1 MREDSKNDFFDFDM
15 DTNIMDKLEID
26 KNDISISKPEQKLL
40 NKKRKSNSINLDS
53 TWSYN
58 NILSEEEKMLKIKEN
73 KKIRELGLT
82 KNKTGKDE
90 ENENINNINDN
101 DNDNKNKK
109 NQISLKEEEEE
120 DNEEDE
126 NPYFKDKFEN
136 ALFAKGISFS
146 NFNLSKL
153 IIKALSELEYYTP
166 TKVQEKVIPIAL
178 NGHDIFVNSETGSGK
193 TACFLLPI
201 VQRIIIS
208 RSSKEKKNKKNKND
222 MNDSQTIQNQAL
234 IIVPTRE
241 LALQC
246 NEMLTKFLKYID
258 LNYVFLCGG
267 LSVENQINQ
276 MKNKIPDIIIT
287 TPGRLL
293 DLIYNNKNISLEHV
307 NILVL
312 DEADKLLE
320 LGFKDA
326 IFEILELIKKNRNRQ
341 TLLFSATLNPKLL
354 DLGEHALTN
363 PIKIKIAQSAILT
376 NLSQSIVRLKFTN
389 LEQNNYEKR
398 MAYLI
403 SIIKEK
409 KLNRTIIF
417 FNTKQDV
424 HKCVLYFKKFGLDS
438 CTELHG
444 NKSQTER
451 IKSLDDFQ
459 KGNVKFLLA
468 TDIAGRGI
476 DIEKVKCVINFQM
489 PLIGER
495 YIHRVGRT
503 ARKGYVGEAI
513 TICDDKERLVLKK
526 VFKKEKIEINV
537 KPLKIKNEEIKDLYK
552 KIMNIKDDIEE
563 KLVDEKAEKQFEMA
577 EKDIEKTMNIKLHQ
591 NEINNRPK
599 KIWYETT
606 KEKRKKARKL
616 KKEFDKKKK
625 DLYENLDE

>member
-1 MREDSKNDFFDFDM
+1 MRENANDLFDFDM
-15 DTNIMDKLEID
+15 DTNIYEKLEND
-26 KNDISISKPEQKLL
+26 KISNKETLKKDQKLL
-40 NKKRKSNSINLDS
+40 TKKRKNNINSS
-53 TWSYN
+53 WSYD
-58 NILSEEEKMLKIKEN
+58 NILSEEKKIQKIKET
-73 KKIRELGLT
+73 KKIKELGLSQPNT
-82 KNKTGKDE
+82 EQSKE
-90 ENENINNINDN
+90 ELNSEI
-101 DNDNKNKK
+101 NKNKI
-109 NQISLKEEEEE
+109 NKEIPLIESEDSNENSEE
-120 DNEEDE
+120 E

-136 ALFAKGISFS
+136 ALFAKGISFT

-201 VQRIIIS
+201 VQRIILS
-208 RSSKEKKNKKNKND
+208 RNSKEKNNKNI
-222 MNDSQTIQNQAL
+222 IQNQAL

-246 NEMLTKFLKYID
+246 NLMLTQFLKYID
-258 LNYVFLCGG
+258 INYVFLCGG

-293 DLIYNNKNISLEHV
+293 DLIYNNKNLSLEHV

-326 IFEILELIKKNRNRQ
+326 IFEILELIKKNKNRQ

-354 DLGEHALTN
+354 DLGEHALNN

-376 NLSQSIVRLKFTN
+376 NLSQSIVRIKFAN

-398 MAYLI
+398 MAYLLN
-403 SIIKEK
+403 IIKQK
-409 KLNRTIIF
+409 KLKRTIIF
-417 FNTKQDV
+417 FNTKQDC
-424 HKCVLYFKKFGLDS
+424 HKCILYFNQFNITS
-438 CTELHG
+438 CAELHG

-451 IKSLDDFQ
+451 IKSLEDFQ
-459 KGNVKFLLA
+459 KGNVDFLLS

-489 PLIGER
+489 PLLGER

-503 ARKGYVGEAI
+503 ARKGYLGEAI
-513 TICDDKERLVLKK
+513 TICDDKERLLIKK
-526 VFKKEKIEINV
+526 IFRKEKVDINL
-537 KPLKIKNEEIKDLYK
+537 KPIKINNEDVKDLYK
-552 KIMNIKDDIEE
+552 KIMKIKENIDDELIN
-563 KLVDEKAEKQFEMA
+563 EKAEKQFELA

-591 NEINNRPK
+591 NEIQNRPK
-599 KIWYETT
+599 KIWYEST
-606 KEKRKKARKL
+606 KDKRKKAKKL
-616 KKEFDKKKK
+616 KKEFEKKKK
-625 DLYENLDE
+625 DLYDDLED

>member
-1 MREDSKNDFFDFDM
+1 MGENKNDFFDFDM
-15 DTNIMDKLEID
+15 ETNIMDKLETQND
-26 KNDISISKPEQKLL
+26 KIIINESSNNKNLI
-40 NKKRKSNSINLDS
+40 NKKRKQSNIN
-53 TWSYN
+53 TWSYD
-58 NILSEEEKMLKIKEN
+58 NILSEEKKIQKIKETKKN
-73 KKIRELGLT
+73 KELGLSPSESKINE
-82 KNKTGKDE
+82 KNDKGSNIPLIE
-90 ENENINNINDN
+90 E
-101 DNDNKNKK
+101 
-109 NQISLKEEEEE
+109 KEES
-120 DNEEDE
+120 EDE

-136 ALFAKGISFS
+136 ALFAKGMSFT

-153 IIKALSELEYYTP
+153 IIKALSEMEYYTP

-201 VQRIIIS
+201 VQRIILS
-208 RSSKEKKNKKNKND
+208 RNNKENKKKNNKN
-222 MNDSQTIQNQAL
+222 NDDNIIQNQAL

-258 LNYVFLCGG
+258 LNYIFLCGG
-267 LSVENQINQ
+267 LSVENQLNQ

-293 DLIYNNKNISLEHV
+293 DLIYNNKNLSLEHV

-354 DLGEHALTN
+354 DLGEHALNN

-376 NLSQSIVRLKFTN
+376 NLSQSIIRIKFTN
-389 LEQNNYEKR
+389 LTENIYEKR

-403 SIIKEK
+403 TIINKK

-417 FNTKQDV
+417 FNTKQDC
-424 HKCVLYFKKFGLDS
+424 HKCILYFKKFGINS

-444 NKSQTER
+444 NITQTER
-451 IKSLDDFQ
+451 IKSLEEFQ
-459 KGNVKFLLA
+459 KGNVKFLMA

-513 TICDDKERLVLKK
+513 TICDDKERLLIKK
-526 VFKKEKIEINV
+526 IFKKEKVDISL
-537 KPLKIKNEEIKDLYK
+537 KPIKVNNEEIKDMYK
-552 KIMNIKDDIEE
+552 KIMKIKDEIDENILEE
-563 KLVDEKAEKQFEMA
+563 KTEKQFEMA
-577 EKDIEKTMNIKLHQ
+577 EKDIEKTMNIKIHQ
-591 NEINNRPK
+591 KEIQNRPK
-599 KIWYETT
+599 KIWYEST
-606 KEKRKKARKL
+606 KDKRKKAKML
-616 KKEFDKKKK
+616 KKEFEKKKN
-625 DLYENLDE
+625 DLYENIDE

>member
-1 MREDSKNDFFDFDM
+1 MREDNKNGFFDFDM
-15 DTNIMDKLEID
+15 DTNIIDKLENEKEIFD
-26 KNDISISKPEQKLL
+26 KKSSKGEKKLL
-40 NKKRKSNSINLDS
+40 NKKRKANSIDIDS

-58 NILSEEEKMLKIKEN
+58 KILSEEKKIQKIKEN
-73 KKIRELGLT
+73 KKIKELGLS
-82 KNKTGKDE
+82 KD
-90 ENENINNINDN
+90 NFADKENIDKIKDVLNKDN
-101 DNDNKNKK
+101 
-109 NQISLKEEEEE
+109 QEILLKEEDANEESEEE
-120 DNEEDE
+120 E
-126 NPYFKDKFEN
+126 NQNFKDKFES
-136 ALFAKGISFS
+136 ALFAKGISFT

-201 VQRIIIS
+201 VQRIILS
-208 RSSKEKKNKKNKND
+208 RSAKENSNNKKNKI
-222 MNDSQTIQNQAL
+222 DSSQIIQNQAL

-258 LNYVFLCGG
+258 LNYIFLCGG
-267 LSVENQINQ
+267 LSVENQLNQ
-276 MKNKIPDIIIT
+276 MKNKIPDIIIS

-293 DLIYNNKNISLEHV
+293 DLIYNNKNISLEHI

-326 IFEILELIKKNRNRQ
+326 IFEILELIKKNKNRQ

-354 DLGEHALTN
+354 DLGEHALNN

-376 NLSQSIVRLKFTN
+376 NLSQSIVRIKFSN

-403 SIIKEK
+403 SIIKDK

-417 FNTKQDV
+417 FNTKQDC
-424 HKCVLYFKKFGLDS
+424 HKCVLFFKKFGLES
-438 CTELHG
+438 CAELHG
-444 NKSQTER
+444 NISQTER

-459 KGNVKFLLA
+459 KGDVKFLLA

-503 ARKGYVGEAI
+503 ARKGYIGEAI

-537 KPLKIKNEEIKDLYK
+537 KPIKIKNEEIKDLYK
-552 KIMNIKDDIEE
+552 KIMNFKNEIEE
-563 KLVDEKAEKQFEMA
+563 KLIDEKAEKQFELA
-577 EKDIEKTMNIKLHQ
+577 EKDIEKTMNINLYQK
-591 NEINNRPK
+591 EIKSRPK

-606 KEKRKKARKL
+606 KEKRKKARNL
-616 KKEFDKKKK
+616 KKDFDKKKK

>member
-1 MREDSKNDFFDFDM
+1 MRENKNDFFDFDM
-15 DTNIMDKLEID
+15 DTNIFEKLEKD
-26 KNDISISKPEQKLL
+26 KNSLKEPLNNTNKLL
-40 NKKRKSNSINLDS
+40 TKKRKNINSS
-53 TWSYN
+53 WSYDN
-58 NILSEEEKMLKIKEN
+58 VLTEEKKIQKIKET
-73 KKIRELGLT
+73 KKIKELGLSEKT
-82 KNKTGKDE
+82 PKENLNKENDGNKNTIALIEE
-90 ENENINNINDN
+90 ENLDN
-101 DNDNKNKK
+101 
-109 NQISLKEEEEE
+109 
-120 DNEEDE
+120 E

-136 ALFAKGISFS
+136 ALFAKGMSFS

-201 VQRIIIS
+201 VQRIILS
-208 RSSKEKKNKKNKND
+208 RKSNENKKNKIN
-222 MNDSQTIQNQAL
+222 NKNNLIQNQAL

-258 LNYVFLCGG
+258 LNFVFLCGG
-267 LSVENQINQ
+267 LSVENQIKQ

-293 DLIYNNKNISLEHV
+293 DLIYNNKNLSLEHV

-326 IFEILELIKKNRNRQ
+326 IFEILELIKKNKNRQ

-354 DLGEHALTN
+354 DLGEHALNN
-363 PIKIKIAQSAILT
+363 PIKVKIAQSAILT
-376 NLSQSIVRLKFTN
+376 NLSQSIVRIKFEN

-403 SIIKEK
+403 NILKQK

-417 FNTKQDV
+417 FNTKQDC
-424 HKCVLYFKKFGLDS
+424 HKCVLYFNQFNINS
-438 CTELHG
+438 CVELHG
-444 NKSQTER
+444 DKSQTER

-459 KGNVKFLLA
+459 KGNVDFLLA

-513 TICDDKERLVLKK
+513 TICDDKERLLIKK
-526 VFKKEKIEINV
+526 IFKKEKVDIKL
-537 KPLKIKNEEIKDLYK
+537 KPIKISNEDIKVLYK
-552 KIMNIKDDIEE
+552 KIIRIKNDIENKLIEE
-563 KLVDEKAEKQFEMA
+563 KTEKQFDLA
-577 EKDIEKTMNIKLHQ
+577 EKDIEKTMNIKIHQ
-591 NEINNRPK
+591 KEIQNRPK
-599 KIWYETT
+599 KIWYQST
-606 KEKRKKARKL
+606 KEKKKKAKELR
-616 KKEFDKKKK
+616 KEFEKKKK
-625 DLYENLDE
+625 DLYDDSEN

>member
-1 MREDSKNDFFDFDM
+1 MRENNNDFFDFDM
-15 DTNIMDKLEID
+15 DTNIFEKLEND
-26 KNDISISKPEQKLL
+26 KISIKESSNNSQKLL
-40 NKKRKSNSINLDS
+40 NKKRKSNINS
-53 TWSYN
+53 SWSYGN
-58 NILSEEEKMLKIKEN
+58 VLSEEKKIQKIKET
-73 KKIRELGLT
+73 KKIKELGLSQT
-82 KNKTGKDE
+82 EKDKEIDNEETEPKQNSEMPLIE
-90 ENENINNINDN
+90 ENEQD
-101 DNDNKNKK
+101 
-109 NQISLKEEEEE
+109 S
-120 DNEEDE
+120 EDE

-136 ALFAKGISFS
+136 ALFAKGMSFT

-153 IIKALSELEYYTP
+153 IIKALSEMEYYTP

-201 VQRIIIS
+201 VQRIIFS
-208 RSSKEKKNKKNKND
+208 RNSKENKKNKNE
-222 MNDSQTIQNQAL
+222 NNIIQNQAL

-246 NEMLTKFLKYID
+246 NEMLTQFLKYID
-258 LNYVFLCGG
+258 LNFVFLCGG
-267 LSVENQINQ
+267 LSVENQLKQ

-293 DLIYNNKNISLEHV
+293 DLIYNNKNLSLEHV

-326 IFEILELIKKNRNRQ
+326 IFEILELIKKNKNRQ

-354 DLGEHALTN
+354 DLGEHALNN

-376 NLSQSIVRLKFTN
+376 NLSQSIIRIKFAN

-398 MAYLI
+398 MAYLL
-403 SIIKEK
+403 SIIKQK

-417 FNTKQDV
+417 FNTKQDC
-424 HKCVLYFKKFGLDS
+424 HKCILYFSKFGLDS
-438 CTELHG
+438 CVELHG
-444 NKSQTER
+444 DKSQTER
-451 IKSLDDFQ
+451 IKSLEDFQ
-459 KGNVKFLLA
+459 KGNVKFLIA

-513 TICDDKERLVLKK
+513 TICDDKERLLIKK
-526 VFKKEKIEINV
+526 IFKKEKVDIKV
-537 KPLKIKNEEIKDLYK
+537 KPIKINNDEIKDLYK
-552 KIMNIKDDIEE
+552 KVIKIKDEIDNKII
-563 KLVDEKAEKQFEMA
+563 DEKAEKQFEMA

-591 NEINNRPK
+591 NEIQNRPK

-606 KEKRKKARKL
+606 KEKRKKAKKL
-616 KKEFDKKKK
+616 KKEFEKKKK
-625 DLYENLDE
+625 DLYEDLEN

>member
-1 MREDSKNDFFDFDM
+1 MRDDNKNGFFDFDM
-15 DTNIMDKLEID
+15 DTNIMDKLESEKTKENIKSENKD
-26 KNDISISKPEQKLL
+26 KKLL
-40 NKKRKSNSINLDS
+40 NKKRKLNSIDLDS
-53 TWSYN
+53 TWSYK
-58 NILSEEEKMLKIKEN
+58 NILSEEKKMQQLKED
-73 KKIRELGLT
+73 KKKRELGISKDKKDEKKDE
-82 KNKTGKDE
+82 KNKAKKEIPLNEEE
-90 ENENINNINDN
+90 ENE
-101 DNDNKNKK
+101 
-109 NQISLKEEEEE
+109 EEEI
-120 DNEEDE
+120 DE
-126 NPYFKDKFEN
+126 NPYFRDKFEN
-136 ALFAKGISFS
+136 ALFAKGISFT

-153 IIKALSELEYYTP
+153 IIKALSELEYYIP

-201 VQRIIIS
+201 VQRIILS
-208 RSSKEKKNKKNKND
+208 RSAKENTKKNNKKNKND
-222 MNDSQTIQNQAL
+222 SSDNSQLIQNQAL

-246 NEMLTKFLKYID
+246 NEMLKKFVKYID
-258 LNYVFLCGG
+258 LNYIFLCGG

-293 DLIYNNKNISLEHV
+293 DLIYNTSNISLEHV

-354 DLGEHALTN
+354 DLGEHALNN

-376 NLSQSIVRLKFTN
+376 NLSQSIVRLRFAN

-417 FNTKQDV
+417 FNTKQDC
-424 HKCVLYFKKFGLDS
+424 HKCVLFFNKFGLES
-438 CTELHG
+438 CAELHG
-444 NKSQTER
+444 NISQTER

-489 PLIGER
+489 PLIGDR

-503 ARKGYVGEAI
+503 ARKGYIGEAI

-526 VFKKEKIEINV
+526 IFKKEKIEINV
-537 KPLKIKNEEIKDLYK
+537 KPIKIKNEEIKDLYK
-552 KIMNIKDDIEE
+552 KIINFKDEIEE
-563 KLVDEKAEKQFEMA
+563 KLVNEKAEEQLELA
-577 EKDIEKTMNIKLHQ
+577 ERDIEKTMNIKLHQ
-591 NEINNRPK
+591 NEIKSRPK
-599 KIWYETT
+599 KKWYETT
-606 KEKRKKARKL
+606 KEKRKKAKKL
-616 KKEFDKKKK
+616 KKDFNKKKK
-625 DLYENLDE
+625 DLYDNLDE

>member
-1 MREDSKNDFFDFDM
+1 MRENANDLFDFDM
-15 DTNIMDKLEID
+15 NTNIYEKLEND
-26 KNDISISKPEQKLL
+26 KISNKETLKKDQKLL
-40 NKKRKSNSINLDS
+40 TKKRKNNINSS
-53 TWSYN
+53 WSYD
-58 NILSEEEKMLKIKEN
+58 NILSEEKKIQKIKES
-73 KKIRELGLT
+73 KKIKELGLSQPNAEQS
-82 KNKTGKDE
+82 KE
-90 ENENINNINDN
+90 ELNSEI
-101 DNDNKNKK
+101 NKNKI
-109 NQISLKEEEEE
+109 NKEIPLIESEDSNENSEE
-120 DNEEDE
+120 E

-136 ALFAKGISFS
+136 ALFAKGISFT

-201 VQRIIIS
+201 VQRIILS
-208 RSSKEKKNKKNKND
+208 RNSKEKNNKNI
-222 MNDSQTIQNQAL
+222 IQNQAL

-246 NEMLTKFLKYID
+246 NLMLTQFLKYID
-258 LNYVFLCGG
+258 INYVFLCGG

-293 DLIYNNKNISLEHV
+293 DLIYNNKNLSLEHV

-326 IFEILELIKKNRNRQ
+326 IFEILELIKKNKNRQ

-354 DLGEHALTN
+354 DLGEHALNN

-376 NLSQSIVRLKFTN
+376 NLSQSIVRIKFAN

-398 MAYLI
+398 MAYLLN
-403 SIIKEK
+403 IIKQK
-409 KLNRTIIF
+409 KLKRTIIF
-417 FNTKQDV
+417 FNTKQDC
-424 HKCVLYFKKFGLDS
+424 HKCILYFNQFNITS
-438 CTELHG
+438 CAELHG

-451 IKSLDDFQ
+451 IKSLEDFQ
-459 KGNVKFLLA
+459 KGNVDFLLS

-489 PLIGER
+489 PLLGER

-503 ARKGYVGEAI
+503 ARKGYLGEAI
-513 TICDDKERLVLKK
+513 TICDDKERLLIKK
-526 VFKKEKIEINV
+526 IFRKEKVDINL
-537 KPLKIKNEEIKDLYK
+537 KPIKINNEDVKDLYK
-552 KIMNIKDDIEE
+552 KIMKIKENIDDELIN
-563 KLVDEKAEKQFEMA
+563 EKAEKQFELA

-591 NEINNRPK
+591 NEIQNRPK
-599 KIWYETT
+599 KIWYEST
-606 KEKRKKARKL
+606 KDKRKKAKKL
-616 KKEFDKKKK
+616 KKEFEKKKK
-625 DLYENLDE
+625 DLYDDLED

>member
-1 MREDSKNDFFDFDM
+1 MRENNNDFFDFDM
-15 DTNIMDKLEID
+15 DTNIFEKLEND
-26 KNDISISKPEQKLL
+26 KISIKESSNNSQKLL
-40 NKKRKSNSINLDS
+40 NKKRKSNINS
-53 TWSYN
+53 SWSYGN
-58 NILSEEEKMLKIKEN
+58 VLSEEKKIQKIKET
-73 KKIRELGLT
+73 KKIKELGLSQT
-82 KNKTGKDE
+82 EKDKEIVNEETEPKQNSEMPLIE
-90 ENENINNINDN
+90 ENEQD
-101 DNDNKNKK
+101 
-109 NQISLKEEEEE
+109 S
-120 DNEEDE
+120 EDE

-136 ALFAKGISFS
+136 ALFAKGMSFT

-153 IIKALSELEYYTP
+153 IIKALSEMEYYTP

-201 VQRIIIS
+201 VQRIIFS
-208 RSSKEKKNKKNKND
+208 RNSKENKKNKNE
-222 MNDSQTIQNQAL
+222 NNIIQNQAL

-246 NEMLTKFLKYID
+246 NEMLTQFLKYID
-258 LNYVFLCGG
+258 LNFVFLCGG
-267 LSVENQINQ
+267 LSVENQLKQ

-293 DLIYNNKNISLEHV
+293 DLIYNNKNLSLEHV

-326 IFEILELIKKNRNRQ
+326 IFEILELIKKNKNRQ

-354 DLGEHALTN
+354 DLGEHALNN

-376 NLSQSIVRLKFTN
+376 NLSQSIIRIKFAN

-398 MAYLI
+398 MAYLL
-403 SIIKEK
+403 SIIKQK

-417 FNTKQDV
+417 FNTKQDC
-424 HKCVLYFKKFGLDS
+424 HKCILYFSKFGLDS
-438 CTELHG
+438 CVELHG
-444 NKSQTER
+444 DKSQTER
-451 IKSLDDFQ
+451 IKSLEDFQ
-459 KGNVKFLLA
+459 KGNVKFLIA

-513 TICDDKERLVLKK
+513 TICDDKERLLIKK
-526 VFKKEKIEINV
+526 IFKKEKVDIKV
-537 KPLKIKNEEIKDLYK
+537 KPIKINNDEIKDLYK
-552 KIMNIKDDIEE
+552 KVIKIKDEIDNKII
-563 KLVDEKAEKQFEMA
+563 DEKAEKQFEMA

-591 NEINNRPK
+591 NEIQNRPK

-606 KEKRKKARKL
+606 KEKRKKAKKL
-616 KKEFDKKKK
+616 KKEFEKKKK
-625 DLYENLDE
+625 DLYEDLEN

>member
-1 MREDSKNDFFDFDM
+1 MRENKNDFFDFDM
-15 DTNIMDKLEID
+15 DTNIFEKLEKD
-26 KNDISISKPEQKLL
+26 KNSLKEPLNNTNKLL
-40 NKKRKSNSINLDS
+40 TKKRKNINSS
-53 TWSYN
+53 WSYDN
-58 NILSEEEKMLKIKEN
+58 VLTEEKKIQKIKET
-73 KKIRELGLT
+73 KKIKELGLSEKT
-82 KNKTGKDE
+82 PKENLNKENDGNKNTIALIEE
-90 ENENINNINDN
+90 ENSDN
-101 DNDNKNKK
+101 
-109 NQISLKEEEEE
+109 
-120 DNEEDE
+120 E

-136 ALFAKGISFS
+136 ALFAKGMSFS

-201 VQRIIIS
+201 VQRIILS
-208 RSSKEKKNKKNKND
+208 RKSNDNKKNKIN
-222 MNDSQTIQNQAL
+222 NNNNLIQNQAL

-258 LNYVFLCGG
+258 LNFVFLCGG
-267 LSVENQINQ
+267 LSVENQIKQ

-293 DLIYNNKNISLEHV
+293 DLIYNNKNLSLEHV

-326 IFEILELIKKNRNRQ
+326 IFEILELIKKNKNRQ

-354 DLGEHALTN
+354 DLGEHALNN

-376 NLSQSIVRLKFTN
+376 NLSQSIVRIKFEN

-403 SIIKEK
+403 NILKQK

-417 FNTKQDV
+417 FNTKQDC
-424 HKCVLYFKKFGLDS
+424 HKCVLYFNQFNINS
-438 CTELHG
+438 CVELHG
-444 NKSQTER
+444 DKSQTER

-459 KGNVKFLLA
+459 KGNVDFLLA

-513 TICDDKERLVLKK
+513 TICDDKERLLIKK
-526 VFKKEKIEINV
+526 IFKKEKVDIKL
-537 KPLKIKNEEIKDLYK
+537 KPIKISNEDIKVLYK
-552 KIMNIKDDIEE
+552 KIIRIKNDIENKLIEE
-563 KLVDEKAEKQFEMA
+563 KTEKQFDLA
-577 EKDIEKTMNIKLHQ
+577 EKDIEKTMNIKIHQ
-591 NEINNRPK
+591 KEIQNRPK
-599 KIWYETT
+599 KIWYQST
-606 KEKRKKARKL
+606 KEKKKKAKELR
-616 KKEFDKKKK
+616 KEFEKKKK
-625 DLYENLDE
+625 DLYDDSEN

>member
-1 MREDSKNDFFDFDM
+1 MKEDIKMYSFDLDM
-15 DTNIMDKLEID
+15 NTNIMDKLEYE
-26 KNDISISKPEQKLL
+26 KNLSNNNYSKIEQKLL
-40 NKKRKSNSINLDS
+40 NKKKKKNIEPKSS
-53 TWSYN
+53 WSYN
-58 NILSEEEKMLKIKEN
+58 NILSEEKKIQKLKDNKKIKELGVSGKEIEKQQEDEDKIN
-73 KKIRELGLT
+73 KGIIPLIEE
-82 KNKTGKDE
+82 DEE
-90 ENENINNINDN
+90 ENENFE
-101 DNDNKNKK
+101 
-109 NQISLKEEEEE
+109 NQ
-120 DNEEDE
+120 
-126 NPYFKDKFEN
+126 YFKDKFEN
-136 ALFAKGISFS
+136 ALFAKGISFT

-153 IIKALSELEYYTP
+153 IIKALSEMEYFTP
-166 TKVQEKVIPIAL
+166 TKVQEKVIPLAL

-208 RSSKEKKNKKNKND
+208 KSSKENNKNEKKKNDNSNIFH
-222 MNDSQTIQNQAL
+222 IQNQAL

-246 NEMLTKFLKYID
+246 NEMLKKFLKYID
-258 LNYVFLCGG
+258 LNYIFLCGG

-276 MKNKIPDIIIT
+276 MKNTIPDIIIS

-293 DLIYNNKNISLEHV
+293 DLIYNNKNLSLEHV

-326 IFEILELIKKNRNRQ
+326 IFEILEIIKNNRNRQ

-376 NLSQSIVRLKFTN
+376 NLSQSIIRLRFAN

-398 MAYLI
+398 MAYLLC
-403 SIIKEK
+403 IIKKK
-409 KLNRTIIF
+409 KLNRSIIF
-417 FNTKQDV
+417 FNTKQDC
-424 HKCVLYFKKFGLDS
+424 HKCILFFKKFGLDS
-438 CTELHG
+438 CAELHS
-444 NKSQTER
+444 NISQTER
-451 IKSLDDFQ
+451 IKSLNDFQ
-459 KGNVKFLLA
+459 NGDIKYLLA

-503 ARKGYVGEAI
+503 ARKGYIGEAI

-526 VFKKEKIEINV
+526 IFKKEKIEINLI
-537 KPLKIKNEEIKDLYK
+537 PIKIKNEEIKDIYK
-552 KIMNIKDDIEE
+552 NIIKFRDDIEE
-563 KLVDEKAEKQFEMA
+563 KLIEEKAEKQFEMT

-591 NEINNRPK
+591 NEIQNRPK
-599 KIWYETT
+599 KKWYETT
-606 KEKRKKARKL
+606 KEKKKKAKQL
-616 KKEFDKKKK
+616 KKDFEKKKR
-625 DLYENLDE
+625 DLYEKTED

>member
-1 MREDSKNDFFDFDM
+1 MRENKNDFFDFDM
-15 DTNIMDKLEID
+15 DTNIFEKLEKD
-26 KNDISISKPEQKLL
+26 KNSLKEPLNNPNNKLL
-40 NKKRKSNSINLDS
+40 TKKRKNINSS
-53 TWSYN
+53 WSYDN
-58 NILSEEEKMLKIKEN
+58 VLTEEKKIQKIKET
-73 KKIRELGLT
+73 KKIKELGLSEKT
-82 KNKTGKDE
+82 PKENLNQENDGNKNTIALIEE
-90 ENENINNINDN
+90 ENSDN
-101 DNDNKNKK
+101 
-109 NQISLKEEEEE
+109 
-120 DNEEDE
+120 E

-136 ALFAKGISFS
+136 ALFAKGMSFS

-201 VQRIIIS
+201 VQRIILS
-208 RSSKEKKNKKNKND
+208 RKSNENKKNKIN
-222 MNDSQTIQNQAL
+222 NNNNLIQNQAL

-258 LNYVFLCGG
+258 LNFVFLCGG
-267 LSVENQINQ
+267 LSVENQIKQ

-293 DLIYNNKNISLEHV
+293 DLIYNNKNLSLEHV

-326 IFEILELIKKNRNRQ
+326 IFEILELIKKNKNRQ

-354 DLGEHALTN
+354 DLGEHALNN

-376 NLSQSIVRLKFTN
+376 NLSQSIVRIKFEN

-403 SIIKEK
+403 NILKQK

-417 FNTKQDV
+417 FNTKQDC
-424 HKCVLYFKKFGLDS
+424 HKCVLYFNQFNINS
-438 CTELHG
+438 CVELHG
-444 NKSQTER
+444 DKSQTER

-459 KGNVKFLLA
+459 KGNVDFLLA

-513 TICDDKERLVLKK
+513 TICDDKERLLIKK
-526 VFKKEKIEINV
+526 IFKKEKVDIKL
-537 KPLKIKNEEIKDLYK
+537 KPIKISNEDIKVLYK
-552 KIMNIKDDIEE
+552 KIIRIKNDIENKLIEE
-563 KLVDEKAEKQFEMA
+563 KTEKQFDLA
-577 EKDIEKTMNIKLHQ
+577 EKDIEKTMNIKIHQ
-591 NEINNRPK
+591 KEIQNRPK
-599 KIWYETT
+599 KIWYQST
-606 KEKRKKARKL
+606 KEKKKKAKELR
-616 KKEFDKKKK
+616 KEFEKKKK
-625 DLYENLDE
+625 DLYDDSEN

>member
-1 MREDSKNDFFDFDM
+1 MRENNNDFFDFDM
-15 DTNIMDKLEID
+15 DTNIFEKLEND
-26 KNDISISKPEQKLL
+26 KISIKESSNNSQKLL
-40 NKKRKSNSINLDS
+40 NKKRKSNINS
-53 TWSYN
+53 SWSYGN
-58 NILSEEEKMLKIKEN
+58 VLSEEKKIQKIKET
-73 KKIRELGLT
+73 KKIKELGLSQT
-82 KNKTGKDE
+82 EKDKEIVNEETEPKQNSEMPLIE
-90 ENENINNINDN
+90 ENEQD
-101 DNDNKNKK
+101 
-109 NQISLKEEEEE
+109 S
-120 DNEEDE
+120 EDE

-136 ALFAKGISFS
+136 ALFAKGMSFT

-153 IIKALSELEYYTP
+153 IIKALSEMEYYTP

-201 VQRIIIS
+201 VQRIIFS
-208 RSSKEKKNKKNKND
+208 RNSKENKKNKNE
-222 MNDSQTIQNQAL
+222 NNIIQNQAL

-246 NEMLTKFLKYID
+246 NEMLTQFLKYID
-258 LNYVFLCGG
+258 LNFVFLCGG
-267 LSVENQINQ
+267 LSVENQLKQ

-293 DLIYNNKNISLEHV
+293 DLIYNNKNLSLEHV

-326 IFEILELIKKNRNRQ
+326 IFEILELIKKNKNRQ

-354 DLGEHALTN
+354 DLGEHALNN

-376 NLSQSIVRLKFTN
+376 NLSQSIIRIKFAN

-398 MAYLI
+398 MAYLL
-403 SIIKEK
+403 SIIKQK
-409 KLNRTIIF
+409 KLKRTIIF
-417 FNTKQDV
+417 FNTKQDC
-424 HKCVLYFKKFGLDS
+424 HKCILYFSKFGLDS
-438 CTELHG
+438 CVELHG
-444 NKSQTER
+444 DKSQTER
-451 IKSLDDFQ
+451 IKSLEDFQ
-459 KGNVKFLLA
+459 KGNVKFLIA

-513 TICDDKERLVLKK
+513 TICDDKERLLIKK
-526 VFKKEKIEINV
+526 IFKKEKVDIKV
-537 KPLKIKNEEIKDLYK
+537 KPIKINNDEIKDLYK
-552 KIMNIKDDIEE
+552 KVIKIKDEIDNKII
-563 KLVDEKAEKQFEMA
+563 DEKAEKQFEMA

-591 NEINNRPK
+591 NEIQNRPK

-606 KEKRKKARKL
+606 KEKRKKAKKL
-616 KKEFDKKKK
+616 KKEFEKKKK
-625 DLYENLDE
+625 DLYEDLEN

>member
-1 MREDSKNDFFDFDM
+1 MGENKNDFFDFDM
-15 DTNIMDKLEID
+15 ETNIMDKLETQND
-26 KNDISISKPEQKLL
+26 KIIINESSNNKNLI
-40 NKKRKSNSINLDS
+40 NKKRKQSNIN
-53 TWSYN
+53 TWSYD
-58 NILSEEEKMLKIKEN
+58 NILSEEKKIQKIKETKKN
-73 KKIRELGLT
+73 KELGLSPSESKINE
-82 KNKTGKDE
+82 KNDKG
-90 ENENINNINDN
+90 NNIPL
-101 DNDNKNKK
+101 
-109 NQISLKEEEEE
+109 IEEKEES
-120 DNEEDE
+120 EDE

-136 ALFAKGISFS
+136 ALFAKGMSFT

-153 IIKALSELEYYTP
+153 IIKALSEMEYYTP

-201 VQRIIIS
+201 VQRIILS
-208 RSSKEKKNKKNKND
+208 RNNKENKKKNNKN
-222 MNDSQTIQNQAL
+222 NDDNIIQNQAL

-258 LNYVFLCGG
+258 LNYIFLCGG
-267 LSVENQINQ
+267 LSVENQLNQ

-293 DLIYNNKNISLEHV
+293 DLIYNNKNLSLEHV

-354 DLGEHALTN
+354 DLGEHALNN

-376 NLSQSIVRLKFTN
+376 NLSQSIIRIKFTN
-389 LEQNNYEKR
+389 LTENIYEKR

-403 SIIKEK
+403 TIINKK

-417 FNTKQDV
+417 FNTKKDC
-424 HKCVLYFKKFGLDS
+424 HKCILYFKKFGINS

-444 NKSQTER
+444 NITQTER
-451 IKSLDDFQ
+451 IKSLEEFQ
-459 KGNVKFLLA
+459 KGNVKFLMA

-513 TICDDKERLVLKK
+513 TICDDKERLLIKK
-526 VFKKEKIEINV
+526 IFKKEKVDISL
-537 KPLKIKNEEIKDLYK
+537 KPIKVNNEEIKDMYK
-552 KIMNIKDDIEE
+552 KIMKIKDEIDENILEE
-563 KLVDEKAEKQFEMA
+563 KTEKQFEMA
-577 EKDIEKTMNIKLHQ
+577 EKDIEKTMNIKIHQ
-591 NEINNRPK
+591 KEIQNRPK
-599 KIWYETT
+599 KIWYEST
-606 KEKRKKARKL
+606 KDKRKKAKML
-616 KKEFDKKKK
+616 KKEFEKKKK
-625 DLYENLDE
+625 SLYDDLEN

>member
-1 MREDSKNDFFDFDM
+1 MRENKNDFFDFDM
-15 DTNIMDKLEID
+15 DTNIFEKLEKD
-26 KNDISISKPEQKLL
+26 KNSLKEPLNNTNKLL
-40 NKKRKSNSINLDS
+40 TKKRKNINSS
-53 TWSYN
+53 WSYDN
-58 NILSEEEKMLKIKEN
+58 VLTEEKKIQKIKEA
-73 KKIRELGLT
+73 KKIKELGLSEKT
-82 KNKTGKDE
+82 SKENSNKENDGNKNTIALIEE
-90 ENENINNINDN
+90 ENSDN
-101 DNDNKNKK
+101 
-109 NQISLKEEEEE
+109 
-120 DNEEDE
+120 E

-136 ALFAKGISFS
+136 ALFAKGMSFS

-201 VQRIIIS
+201 VQRIILS
-208 RSSKEKKNKKNKND
+208 RKSNENKKNKIN
-222 MNDSQTIQNQAL
+222 NNNNNLIQNQAL

-258 LNYVFLCGG
+258 LNFVFLCGG
-267 LSVENQINQ
+267 LSVENQIKQ

-293 DLIYNNKNISLEHV
+293 DLIYNNKNLSLEHV

-326 IFEILELIKKNRNRQ
+326 IFEILELIKKNKNRQ

-354 DLGEHALTN
+354 DLGEHALNN
-363 PIKIKIAQSAILT
+363 PIKVKIAQSAILT
-376 NLSQSIVRLKFTN
+376 NLSQSIVRIKFEN

-403 SIIKEK
+403 NILKQK

-417 FNTKQDV
+417 FNTKQDC
-424 HKCVLYFKKFGLDS
+424 HKCVLYFNQFNINS
-438 CTELHG
+438 CVELHG
-444 NKSQTER
+444 DKSQTER

-459 KGNVKFLLA
+459 KGNVDFLLA

-513 TICDDKERLVLKK
+513 TICDDKERLLIKK
-526 VFKKEKIEINV
+526 IFKKEKVDIKL
-537 KPLKIKNEEIKDLYK
+537 KPIKISNEDIKVLYK
-552 KIMNIKDDIEE
+552 KIIRIKNDIENKLIEE
-563 KLVDEKAEKQFEMA
+563 KTEKQFDLA
-577 EKDIEKTMNIKLHQ
+577 EKDIEKTMNIKIHQ
-591 NEINNRPK
+591 KEIQNRPK
-599 KIWYETT
+599 KIWYQST
-606 KEKRKKARKL
+606 KEKKKKAKELR
-616 KKEFDKKKK
+616 KEFEKKKK
-625 DLYENLDE
+625 DLYDDSEN

>member
-1 MREDSKNDFFDFDM
+1 MGENNNDFFDFDM
-15 DTNIMDKLEID
+15 DTNIFDKLGHD
-26 KNDISISKPEQKLL
+26 QISTKDPSNTDQKLL
-40 NKKRKSNSINLDS
+40 AKKRKSKINSS
-53 TWSYN
+53 WSYDN
-58 NILSEEEKMLKIKEN
+58 VLSEEKKIQKIKET
-73 KKIRELGLT
+73 KKIKELGLSQPEPEKSKEKEIT
-82 KNKTGKDE
+82 KNNNEIPLIE
-90 ENENINNINDN
+90 ENEQEI
-101 DNDNKNKK
+101 
-109 NQISLKEEEEE
+109 
-120 DNEEDE
+120 EDE

-136 ALFAKGISFS
+136 ALFAKGMSFT

-201 VQRIIIS
+201 VQRIILS
-208 RSSKEKKNKKNKND
+208 RNSKNTKKNNIN
-222 MNDSQTIQNQAL
+222 TIQNQAL

-246 NEMLTKFLKYID
+246 NEMLSKFIKYID
-258 LNYVFLCGG
+258 LNCVFLCGG
-267 LSVENQINQ
+267 LSVENQIKQ

-293 DLIYNNKNISLEHV
+293 DLIYNNKNLSLEHV

-326 IFEILELIKKNRNRQ
+326 IFEILELIKKNKNRQ
-341 TLLFSATLNPKLL
+341 TLLFSATLNPKIL
-354 DLGEHALTN
+354 DLGEHALNN
-363 PIKIKIAQSAILT
+363 PIKVKIAQSAILT
-376 NLSQSIVRLKFTN
+376 NLSQSIIRIKFAN

-398 MAYLI
+398 MAYLL
-403 SIIKEK
+403 SIIKQK

-417 FNTKQDV
+417 FNTKQDC
-424 HKCVLYFKKFGLDS
+424 HKCVLYFNKFGLNS
-438 CTELHG
+438 CVELHG
-444 NKSQTER
+444 NKTQTER
-451 IKSLDDFQ
+451 IKSLEDFQ
-459 KGNVKFLLA
+459 KGEVSFLLS

-489 PLIGER
+489 PLLGER

-513 TICDDKERLVLKK
+513 TICDDKERLAIKK
-526 VFKKEKIEINV
+526 IFKKEKVNISL
-537 KPLKIKNEEIKDLYK
+537 KPIKIKNEEIKDLYK
-552 KIMNIKDDIEE
+552 QIMKIKDEIEE
-563 KLVDEKAEKQFEMA
+563 KLIDEKAEKQFEMT

-591 NEINNRPK
+591 KEIQNRPK
-599 KIWYETT
+599 KIWYEST
-606 KEKRKKARKL
+606 KDKRKKAKKL
-616 KKEFDKKKK
+616 KKEFEKKKK
-625 DLYENLDE
+625 DLYDDLEN

>member
-1 MREDSKNDFFDFDM
+1 MRENANDLFDFDM
-15 DTNIMDKLEID
+15 DTNIFQKLEND
-26 KNDISISKPEQKLL
+26 KISNKDSSNNEQKLL
-40 NKKRKSNSINLDS
+40 TKKRKNNINSS
-53 TWSYN
+53 WSYD
-58 NILSEEEKMLKIKEN
+58 NILTEEKKFQKIKET
-73 KKIRELGLT
+73 KKIKELGLT
-82 KNKTGKDE
+82 QNEPEKTKEKEITSKINNEISLLEEKEQESDE
-90 ENENINNINDN
+90 E
-101 DNDNKNKK
+101 
-109 NQISLKEEEEE
+109 
-120 DNEEDE
+120 E

-136 ALFAKGISFS
+136 DLFAKGMSFT

-153 IIKALSELEYYTP
+153 IIKALSELEYYIP

-193 TACFLLPI
+193 TACYLLPI
-201 VQRIIIS
+201 VQRIILS
-208 RSSKEKKNKKNKND
+208 RNSKENKKQTNNK
-222 MNDSQTIQNQAL
+222 IIPNQAL

-258 LNYVFLCGG
+258 LNFVFLCGG

-293 DLIYNNKNISLEHV
+293 DLIYNNKNLSLEHV

-326 IFEILELIKKNRNRQ
+326 IFEILELIKKNKNRQ

-354 DLGEHALTN
+354 DLGEHALNN

-376 NLSQSIVRLKFTN
+376 NLSQSIVRIKFAN

-398 MAYLI
+398 MAYLL
-403 SIIKEK
+403 IIIQQK
-409 KLNRTIIF
+409 KLKRTIIF
-417 FNTKQDV
+417 FNTKQDC
-424 HKCVLYFKKFGLDS
+424 HKCILFFNKFGITS
-438 CTELHG
+438 CVELHG

-451 IKSLDDFQ
+451 IKSLEDFQ
-459 KGNVKFLLA
+459 KGNVDFLLS

-489 PLIGER
+489 PLLGER

-503 ARKGYVGEAI
+503 ARKGYIGEAI
-513 TICDDKERLVLKK
+513 TICDDKERLLIKK
-526 VFKKEKIEINV
+526 IFKKEKVNINL
-537 KPLKIKNEEIKDLYK
+537 KPIKINNSDIKDLYK
-552 KIMNIKDDIEE
+552 KIMKIKKEIDDTLINE
-563 KLVDEKAEKQFEMA
+563 KTENQFEMA

-591 NEINNRPK
+591 NEIQSRPK
-599 KIWYETT
+599 KIWYEST
-606 KEKRKKARKL
+606 KDKKNKAKKL
-616 KKEFDKKKK
+616 RKEFEKKKK
-625 DLYENLDE
+625 DLYDDLEN

>member
-1 MREDSKNDFFDFDM
+1 MRENKNDFFDFDM
-15 DTNIMDKLEID
+15 DTNIFEKLDKD
-26 KNDISISKPEQKLL
+26 KNSLKEPLNNTNKLL
-40 NKKRKSNSINLDS
+40 TKKRKNINSS
-53 TWSYN
+53 WSYDN
-58 NILSEEEKMLKIKEN
+58 VLTEEKKIQKIKEA
-73 KKIRELGLT
+73 KKIKELGLSEKT
-82 KNKTGKDE
+82 PKENSNK
-90 ENENINNINDN
+90 END
-101 DNDNKNKK
+101 DNKNT
-109 NQISLKEEEEE
+109 IALIEEENS
-120 DNEEDE
+120 DNE

-136 ALFAKGISFS
+136 ALFAKGMSFS

-201 VQRIIIS
+201 VQRIILS
-208 RSSKEKKNKKNKND
+208 RKSNENKKNKIN
-222 MNDSQTIQNQAL
+222 NNNNLIQNQAL

-258 LNYVFLCGG
+258 LNFVFLCGG
-267 LSVENQINQ
+267 LSVENQIKQ

-293 DLIYNNKNISLEHV
+293 DLIYNNKNLSLEHV

-326 IFEILELIKKNRNRQ
+326 IFEILELIKKNKNRQ

-354 DLGEHALTN
+354 DLGEHALNN

-376 NLSQSIVRLKFTN
+376 NLSQSIVRIKFEN

-403 SIIKEK
+403 NILKQK

-417 FNTKQDV
+417 FNTKQDC
-424 HKCVLYFKKFGLDS
+424 HKCVLYFNQFNINS
-438 CTELHG
+438 CVELHG
-444 NKSQTER
+444 DKSQTER

-459 KGNVKFLLA
+459 KGNVDFLLA

-513 TICDDKERLVLKK
+513 TICDDKERLLIKK
-526 VFKKEKIEINV
+526 IFKKEKVDIKL
-537 KPLKIKNEEIKDLYK
+537 KPIKISNEDIKVLYK
-552 KIMNIKDDIEE
+552 KIIRIKNDIENKLIEE
-563 KLVDEKAEKQFEMA
+563 KTEKQFDLA
-577 EKDIEKTMNIKLHQ
+577 EKDIEKTMNIKIHQ
-591 NEINNRPK
+591 KEIQNRPK
-599 KIWYETT
+599 KIWYQST
-606 KEKRKKARKL
+606 KEKKKKAKELR
-616 KKEFDKKKK
+616 KEFEKKKK
-625 DLYENLDE
+625 DLYDDSEN

>member
-1 MREDSKNDFFDFDM
+1 MRENKNDFFDFDM
-15 DTNIMDKLEID
+15 DTNIFEKLEKD
-26 KNDISISKPEQKLL
+26 KNSLKEPLNNPNNKLL
-40 NKKRKSNSINLDS
+40 TKKRKNINSS
-53 TWSYN
+53 WSYDN
-58 NILSEEEKMLKIKEN
+58 VLTEEKKIQKIKET
-73 KKIRELGLT
+73 KKIKELGLSEKT
-82 KNKTGKDE
+82 PKENLNKENDGNKNTIALIEE
-90 ENENINNINDN
+90 ENSDN
-101 DNDNKNKK
+101 
-109 NQISLKEEEEE
+109 
-120 DNEEDE
+120 E

-136 ALFAKGISFS
+136 ALFAKGMSFS

-201 VQRIIIS
+201 VQRIILS
-208 RSSKEKKNKKNKND
+208 RKSNENKKNKIN
-222 MNDSQTIQNQAL
+222 NNNNLIQNQAL

-258 LNYVFLCGG
+258 LNFVFLCGG
-267 LSVENQINQ
+267 LSVENQIKQ

-293 DLIYNNKNISLEHV
+293 DLIYNNKNLSLEHV

-326 IFEILELIKKNRNRQ
+326 IFEILELIKKNKNRQ

-354 DLGEHALTN
+354 DLGEHALNN
-363 PIKIKIAQSAILT
+363 PIKVKIAQSAILT
-376 NLSQSIVRLKFTN
+376 NLSQSIVRIKFEN

-403 SIIKEK
+403 NILKQK

-417 FNTKQDV
+417 FNTKQDC
-424 HKCVLYFKKFGLDS
+424 HKCVLYFNQFNINS
-438 CTELHG
+438 CVELHG
-444 NKSQTER
+444 DKSQTER

-459 KGNVKFLLA
+459 KGNVDFLLA

-513 TICDDKERLVLKK
+513 TICDDKERLLIKK
-526 VFKKEKIEINV
+526 IFKKEKVDIKL
-537 KPLKIKNEEIKDLYK
+537 KPIKISNEDIKVLYK
-552 KIMNIKDDIEE
+552 KIIRIKNDIENKLIEE
-563 KLVDEKAEKQFEMA
+563 KTEKQFDLA
-577 EKDIEKTMNIKLHQ
+577 EKDIEKTMNIKIHQ
-591 NEINNRPK
+591 KEIQNRPK
-599 KIWYETT
+599 KIWYQST
-606 KEKRKKARKL
+606 KEKKKKAKELR
-616 KKEFDKKKK
+616 KEFEKKKK
-625 DLYENLDE
+625 DLYDDSEN

>member
-1 MREDSKNDFFDFDM
+1 MRENNNDFFDFDM
-15 DTNIMDKLEID
+15 DTNIFEKLEND
-26 KNDISISKPEQKLL
+26 KISIKESSNNSQKLL
-40 NKKRKSNSINLDS
+40 NKKRKSNINS
-53 TWSYN
+53 SWSYGN
-58 NILSEEEKMLKIKEN
+58 VLSEEKKIQKIKET
-73 KKIRELGLT
+73 KKIKELGLSQT
-82 KNKTGKDE
+82 EKDKEIDNEETEPKHNSEMPLIE
-90 ENENINNINDN
+90 ENEQD
-101 DNDNKNKK
+101 
-109 NQISLKEEEEE
+109 S
-120 DNEEDE
+120 EDE
-126 NPYFKDKFEN
+126 NPYFKDKFDN
-136 ALFAKGISFS
+136 ALFAKGMSFT

-153 IIKALSELEYYTP
+153 IIKALSEMEYYTP

-201 VQRIIIS
+201 VQRIIFS
-208 RSSKEKKNKKNKND
+208 RNSKENKKNKNE
-222 MNDSQTIQNQAL
+222 NNIIQNQAL

-246 NEMLTKFLKYID
+246 NEMLTQFLKYID
-258 LNYVFLCGG
+258 LNFVFLCGG
-267 LSVENQINQ
+267 LSVENQLKQ

-293 DLIYNNKNISLEHV
+293 DLIYNNKNLSLEHV

-326 IFEILELIKKNRNRQ
+326 IFEILELIKKNKNRQ

-354 DLGEHALTN
+354 DLGEHALNN

-376 NLSQSIVRLKFTN
+376 NLSQSIIRIKFAN

-398 MAYLI
+398 MAYLL
-403 SIIKEK
+403 SIIKQK

-417 FNTKQDV
+417 FNTKQDC
-424 HKCVLYFKKFGLDS
+424 HKCILYFSKFGLDS
-438 CTELHG
+438 CVELHG
-444 NKSQTER
+444 DKSQTER
-451 IKSLDDFQ
+451 IKSLEDFQ
-459 KGNVKFLLA
+459 KGNVKFLIA

-513 TICDDKERLVLKK
+513 TICDDKERLLIKK
-526 VFKKEKIEINV
+526 IFKKEKVDIKV
-537 KPLKIKNEEIKDLYK
+537 KPIKINNDEIKDLYK
-552 KIMNIKDDIEE
+552 KVIKIKDEIDNKII
-563 KLVDEKAEKQFEMA
+563 DEKAEKQFEMA

-591 NEINNRPK
+591 NEIKNRPK

-606 KEKRKKARKL
+606 KEKRKKAKKL
-616 KKEFDKKKK
+616 KKEFEKKKK
-625 DLYENLDE
+625 DLYEDLEN

>member
-1 MREDSKNDFFDFDM
+1 MRENANDLFDFDM
-15 DTNIMDKLEID
+15 DTNIYEKLEND
-26 KNDISISKPEQKLL
+26 KISNKETLKKDQKLL
-40 NKKRKSNSINLDS
+40 TKKRKNNINSS
-53 TWSYN
+53 WSYD
-58 NILSEEEKMLKIKEN
+58 NILSEEKKIQKLKESKKIKE
-73 KKIRELGLT
+73 LGLSQT
-82 KNKTGKDE
+82 NAEQNKE
-90 ENENINNINDN
+90 ELNSEI
-101 DNDNKNKK
+101 NKNKI
-109 NQISLKEEEEE
+109 NKEIPLIESEDSNENSEE
-120 DNEEDE
+120 E

-136 ALFAKGISFS
+136 ALFAKGISFT

-201 VQRIIIS
+201 VQRIILS
-208 RSSKEKKNKKNKND
+208 RNSKEKNNKNI
-222 MNDSQTIQNQAL
+222 IQNQAL

-246 NEMLTKFLKYID
+246 NLMLTQFLKYID
-258 LNYVFLCGG
+258 INYVFLCGG

-293 DLIYNNKNISLEHV
+293 DLIYNNKNLSLEHV

-326 IFEILELIKKNRNRQ
+326 IFEILELIKKNKNRQ

-354 DLGEHALTN
+354 DLGEHALNN

-376 NLSQSIVRLKFTN
+376 NLSQSIVRIKFAN

-398 MAYLI
+398 MAYLLN
-403 SIIKEK
+403 IIKQK
-409 KLNRTIIF
+409 KLKRTIIF
-417 FNTKQDV
+417 FNTKQDC
-424 HKCVLYFKKFGLDS
+424 HKCILYFNQFNITS
-438 CTELHG
+438 CAELHG

-451 IKSLDDFQ
+451 IKSLEDFQ
-459 KGNVKFLLA
+459 KGNVDFLLS

-489 PLIGER
+489 PLLGER

-503 ARKGYVGEAI
+503 ARKGYLGEAI
-513 TICDDKERLVLKK
+513 TICDDKERLLIKK
-526 VFKKEKIEINV
+526 IFRKEKVDINL
-537 KPLKIKNEEIKDLYK
+537 KPIKINNEDVKDLYK
-552 KIMNIKDDIEE
+552 KIMKIKENIDDELIN
-563 KLVDEKAEKQFEMA
+563 EKAEKQFELA

-591 NEINNRPK
+591 NEIQNRPK
-599 KIWYETT
+599 KIWYEST
-606 KEKRKKARKL
+606 KDKRKKAKKI
-616 KKEFDKKKK
+616 KKEIEKKKK
-625 DLYENLDE
+625 DLYDDLED

>member
-1 MREDSKNDFFDFDM
+1 MRENNNDFFDFDM
-15 DTNIMDKLEID
+15 DTNIFEKLEND
-26 KNDISISKPEQKLL
+26 KISIKESSNNSQKLL
-40 NKKRKSNSINLDS
+40 NKKRKSNINS
-53 TWSYN
+53 SWSYGN
-58 NILSEEEKMLKIKEN
+58 VLSEEKKIQKIKET
-73 KKIRELGLT
+73 KKIKELGLSQT
-82 KNKTGKDE
+82 EKDKEIVNEETEPKQNSEMPLIE
-90 ENENINNINDN
+90 ENEQD
-101 DNDNKNKK
+101 
-109 NQISLKEEEEE
+109 S
-120 DNEEDE
+120 EDE

-136 ALFAKGISFS
+136 ALFAKGMSFT

-153 IIKALSELEYYTP
+153 IIKALSEMEYYTP

-201 VQRIIIS
+201 VQRIIFS
-208 RSSKEKKNKKNKND
+208 RNSKENKKNKNE
-222 MNDSQTIQNQAL
+222 NNIIQNQAL

-246 NEMLTKFLKYID
+246 NEMLTQFLKYID
-258 LNYVFLCGG
+258 LNFVFLCGG
-267 LSVENQINQ
+267 LSVENQLKQ

-293 DLIYNNKNISLEHV
+293 DLIYNNKNLSLEHV

-326 IFEILELIKKNRNRQ
+326 IFEILELIKKNKNRQ

-354 DLGEHALTN
+354 DLGEHALNN

-376 NLSQSIVRLKFTN
+376 NLSQSIIRIKFAN

-398 MAYLI
+398 MAYLL
-403 SIIKEK
+403 SIIKQK

-417 FNTKQDV
+417 FNTKQDC
-424 HKCVLYFKKFGLDS
+424 HKCILYFSKFGLDS
-438 CTELHG
+438 CVELNG
-444 NKSQTER
+444 DKSQTER
-451 IKSLDDFQ
+451 IKSLEDFQ
-459 KGNVKFLLA
+459 KGNVKFLIA

-513 TICDDKERLVLKK
+513 TICDDKERLLIKK
-526 VFKKEKIEINV
+526 IFKKEKVDIKV
-537 KPLKIKNEEIKDLYK
+537 KPIKINNDEIKDLYK
-552 KIMNIKDDIEE
+552 KIIKIKDEIDNKII
-563 KLVDEKAEKQFEMA
+563 DEKAEKQFEMA

-591 NEINNRPK
+591 NEIKNRPK

-606 KEKRKKARKL
+606 KEKRKKAKKL
-616 KKEFDKKKK
+616 KKEFEKKKK
-625 DLYENLDE
+625 DLYEDLEN

>member
-1 MREDSKNDFFDFDM
+1 MRENANDLFDFDM
-15 DTNIMDKLEID
+15 DTNIYEKLEND
-26 KNDISISKPEQKLL
+26 KISNKETLKKDQKLL
-40 NKKRKSNSINLDS
+40 TKKRKNNINSS
-53 TWSYN
+53 WSYD
-58 NILSEEEKMLKIKEN
+58 NILSEEKKIQKIKET
-73 KKIRELGLT
+73 KKIKELGLSQPNT
-82 KNKTGKDE
+82 EQNKE
-90 ENENINNINDN
+90 ELNSEI
-101 DNDNKNKK
+101 NKNKI
-109 NQISLKEEEEE
+109 NKEIPLIESEDSNENSEE
-120 DNEEDE
+120 E

-136 ALFAKGISFS
+136 ALFAKGISFT

-201 VQRIIIS
+201 VQRIILS
-208 RSSKEKKNKKNKND
+208 RNSKEKNNKNV
-222 MNDSQTIQNQAL
+222 IQNQAL

-246 NEMLTKFLKYID
+246 NLMLTQFLKYID
-258 LNYVFLCGG
+258 INYVFLCGG

-293 DLIYNNKNISLEHV
+293 DLIYNNKNLSLEHV

-326 IFEILELIKKNRNRQ
+326 IFEILELIKKNKNRQ

-354 DLGEHALTN
+354 DLGEHALNN

-376 NLSQSIVRLKFTN
+376 NLSQSIVRIKFSN

-398 MAYLI
+398 MAYLLN
-403 SIIKEK
+403 IIKQK
-409 KLNRTIIF
+409 KLKRTIIF
-417 FNTKQDV
+417 FNTKQDC
-424 HKCVLYFKKFGLDS
+424 HKCILYFNQFNINS
-438 CTELHG
+438 CAELHG

-451 IKSLDDFQ
+451 IKSLEDFQ
-459 KGNVKFLLA
+459 KGNVDFLLS

-489 PLIGER
+489 PLLGER

-503 ARKGYVGEAI
+503 ARKGYLGEAI
-513 TICDDKERLVLKK
+513 TICDDKERLLIKK
-526 VFKKEKIEINV
+526 IFRKEKVDINL
-537 KPLKIKNEEIKDLYK
+537 KPIKINNEDVKDLYK
-552 KIMNIKDDIEE
+552 KIMKIKENIDDELIN
-563 KLVDEKAEKQFEMA
+563 EKAEKQFELA

-591 NEINNRPK
+591 NEIQNRPK
-599 KIWYETT
+599 KIWYEST
-606 KEKRKKARKL
+606 KDKRKKAKKL
-616 KKEFDKKKK
+616 KKEFEKKKK
-625 DLYENLDE
+625 DLYDDLED

>member
-1 MREDSKNDFFDFDM
+1 MRENKIDFFDFDM
-15 DTNIMDKLEID
+15 DTNIFEKLEKD
-26 KNDISISKPEQKLL
+26 KNSHKEPLNNTNKLL
-40 NKKRKSNSINLDS
+40 TKKRKNINSS
-53 TWSYN
+53 WSYDN
-58 NILSEEEKMLKIKEN
+58 VLTEEKKIQKIKEA
-73 KKIRELGLT
+73 KKIKELGLSEKT
-82 KNKTGKDE
+82 PKENLNKENDGNKNTIALIEE
-90 ENENINNINDN
+90 ENSDN
-101 DNDNKNKK
+101 
-109 NQISLKEEEEE
+109 
-120 DNEEDE
+120 E

-136 ALFAKGISFS
+136 ALFAKGMSFS

-201 VQRIIIS
+201 VQRIILS
-208 RSSKEKKNKKNKND
+208 RKSNENKKNKIN
-222 MNDSQTIQNQAL
+222 NNNNLIQNQAL

-258 LNYVFLCGG
+258 LNFVFLCGG
-267 LSVENQINQ
+267 LSVENQIKQ

-293 DLIYNNKNISLEHV
+293 DLIYNNKNLSLEHV

-326 IFEILELIKKNRNRQ
+326 IFEILELIKKNKNRQ

-354 DLGEHALTN
+354 DLGEHALNN

-376 NLSQSIVRLKFTN
+376 NLSQSIVRIKFEN

-403 SIIKEK
+403 NILKQK

-417 FNTKQDV
+417 FNTKQDC
-424 HKCVLYFKKFGLDS
+424 HKCVLYFNQFNINS
-438 CTELHG
+438 CVELHG
-444 NKSQTER
+444 DKSQTER

-459 KGNVKFLLA
+459 KGNVDFLLA

-513 TICDDKERLVLKK
+513 TICDDKERLLIKK
-526 VFKKEKIEINV
+526 IFKKEKVDIKL
-537 KPLKIKNEEIKDLYK
+537 KPIKISNEDIKVLYK
-552 KIMNIKDDIEE
+552 KIIRIKNDIENKLIEE
-563 KLVDEKAEKQFEMA
+563 KTEKQFDLA
-577 EKDIEKTMNIKLHQ
+577 EKDIEKTMNIKIHQ
-591 NEINNRPK
+591 KEIQNRPK
-599 KIWYETT
+599 KIWYQST
-606 KEKRKKARKL
+606 KEKKKKAKELR
-616 KKEFDKKKK
+616 KEFEKKKK
-625 DLYENLDE
+625 DLYDDSEN

>member
-1 MREDSKNDFFDFDM
+1 M
-15 DTNIMDKLEID
+15 DTNIFEKLEKD
-26 KNDISISKPEQKLL
+26 KNSLKEPLNNPNNKLL
-40 NKKRKSNSINLDS
+40 TKKRKNINSS
-53 TWSYN
+53 WSYDN
-58 NILSEEEKMLKIKEN
+58 VLTEEKKIQKIKET
-73 KKIRELGLT
+73 KKIKELGLSEKT
-82 KNKTGKDE
+82 PKENLNKENDGNKNTIALIEE
-90 ENENINNINDN
+90 ENSDN
-101 DNDNKNKK
+101 
-109 NQISLKEEEEE
+109 
-120 DNEEDE
+120 E

-136 ALFAKGISFS
+136 ALFAKGMSFS

-201 VQRIIIS
+201 VQRIILS
-208 RSSKEKKNKKNKND
+208 RKSNENKKNKIN
-222 MNDSQTIQNQAL
+222 NNNNNNLIQNQAL

-258 LNYVFLCGG
+258 LNFVFLCGG
-267 LSVENQINQ
+267 LSVENQIKQ

-293 DLIYNNKNISLEHV
+293 DLIYNNKNLSLEHV

-326 IFEILELIKKNRNRQ
+326 IFEILELIKKNKNRQ

-354 DLGEHALTN
+354 DLGEHALNN

-376 NLSQSIVRLKFTN
+376 NLSQSIVRIKFEN

-403 SIIKEK
+403 NILKQK

-417 FNTKQDV
+417 FNTKQDC
-424 HKCVLYFKKFGLDS
+424 HKCVLYFNQFNINS
-438 CTELHG
+438 CVELHG
-444 NKSQTER
+444 DKSQTER

-459 KGNVKFLLA
+459 KGNVDFLLA

-513 TICDDKERLVLKK
+513 TICDDKERLLIKK
-526 VFKKEKIEINV
+526 IFKKEKVDIKL
-537 KPLKIKNEEIKDLYK
+537 KPIKISNEDIKVLYK
-552 KIMNIKDDIEE
+552 KIIRIKNDIENKLIEE
-563 KLVDEKAEKQFEMA
+563 KTEKQFDLA
-577 EKDIEKTMNIKLHQ
+577 EKDIEKTMNIKIHQ
-591 NEINNRPK
+591 KEIQNRPK
-599 KIWYETT
+599 KIWYQST
-606 KEKRKKARKL
+606 KEKKKKAKELR
-616 KKEFDKKKK
+616 KEFEKKKK
-625 DLYENLDE
+625 DLYDDSEN

>member
-1 MREDSKNDFFDFDM
+1 MGENKNDFFDFDM
-15 DTNIMDKLEID
+15 ETNIMDKLETQND
-26 KNDISISKPEQKLL
+26 KIIINESSNNKNLI
-40 NKKRKSNSINLDS
+40 NKKRKQSNIN
-53 TWSYN
+53 TWSYD
-58 NILSEEEKMLKIKEN
+58 NILSEEKKIQKIKETKKN
-73 KKIRELGLT
+73 KELGLSPSESKINE
-82 KNKTGKDE
+82 KNDKG
-90 ENENINNINDN
+90 NNIPL
-101 DNDNKNKK
+101 
-109 NQISLKEEEEE
+109 IEEKEES
-120 DNEEDE
+120 EDE

-136 ALFAKGISFS
+136 ALFAKGMSFT

-153 IIKALSELEYYTP
+153 IIKALSEMEYYTP

-201 VQRIIIS
+201 VQRIILS
-208 RSSKEKKNKKNKND
+208 RNNKENKKKNNKN
-222 MNDSQTIQNQAL
+222 NDDNIIQNQAL

-258 LNYVFLCGG
+258 LNYIFLCGG
-267 LSVENQINQ
+267 LSVENQLNQ

-293 DLIYNNKNISLEHV
+293 DLIYNNKNLSLEHV

-354 DLGEHALTN
+354 DLGEHALNN

-376 NLSQSIVRLKFTN
+376 NLSQSIIRIKFTN
-389 LEQNNYEKR
+389 LTENIYEKR

-403 SIIKEK
+403 TIINKK

-417 FNTKQDV
+417 FNTKKDC
-424 HKCVLYFKKFGLDS
+424 HKCILYFKKFGINS

-444 NKSQTER
+444 NITQTER
-451 IKSLDDFQ
+451 IKSLEEFQ
-459 KGNVKFLLA
+459 KGNVKFLMA

-513 TICDDKERLVLKK
+513 TICDDKERLLIKK
-526 VFKKEKIEINV
+526 IFKKEKVDISL
-537 KPLKIKNEEIKDLYK
+537 KPIKVNNEEIKDMYK
-552 KIMNIKDDIEE
+552 KIMKIKDEIDENILEE
-563 KLVDEKAEKQFEMA
+563 KTEKQFEMA
-577 EKDIEKTMNIKLHQ
+577 EKDIEKTMNIKIHQ
-591 NEINNRPK
+591 KEIQNRPK
-599 KIWYETT
+599 KIWYEST
-606 KEKRKKARKL
+606 KDKRKKAKML
-616 KKEFDKKKK
+616 KKEFEKKKN

>member
-1 MREDSKNDFFDFDM
+1 MREDNKNGFFDFDM
-15 DTNIMDKLEID
+15 DTNIMDKLENENLDTNKSQPKI
-26 KNDISISKPEQKLL
+26 L
-40 NKKRKSNSINLDS
+40 NKKRKLNSIDLDS
-53 TWSYN
+53 VWSYN
-58 NILSEEEKMLKIKEN
+58 NILSEEKKMQKIKEN
-73 KKIRELGLT
+73 KKIRELGLSE
-82 KNKTGKDE
+82 NKIEKKEDE
-90 ENENINNINDN
+90 
-101 DNDNKNKK
+101 DNKIKK
-109 NQISLKEEEEE
+109 EISLKEEEEE
-120 DNEEDE
+120 NEEDE

-201 VQRIIIS
+201 VQRIILS
-208 RSSKEKKNKKNKND
+208 RSSKENKKNKNE
-222 MNDSQTIQNQAL
+222 NSQVIQNQAL

-246 NEMLTKFLKYID
+246 NEMLKKFLKYID
-258 LNYVFLCGG
+258 INYIFLCGG

-326 IFEILELIKKNRNRQ
+326 IFEILELIKKNKNRQ

-354 DLGEHALTN
+354 DLGDHALNN

-376 NLSQSIVRLKFTN
+376 NLSQSIVRLRFAN

-403 SIIKEK
+403 SIIKQK

-417 FNTKQDV
+417 FNTKQDC
-424 HKCVLYFKKFGLDS
+424 HKCLLFFNNFGLDS
-438 CTELHG
+438 CAELHG
-444 NKSQTER
+444 NISQTER

-459 KGNVKFLLA
+459 KGNVKYLLA

-526 VFKKEKIEINV
+526 VFKKEKIDINV
-537 KPLKIKNEEIKDLYK
+537 KPIKINNDEIKDLYK
-552 KIMNIKDDIEE
+552 KIMNFKDDIEE

-591 NEINNRPK
+591 NEIKSRPK
-599 KIWYETT
+599 KKWYETT
-606 KEKRKKARKL
+606 KEKRKKAKEL
-616 KKEFDKKKK
+616 KKDFDKKKR
-625 DLYENLDE
+625 DLYDNLDE

>member
-1 MREDSKNDFFDFDM
+1 MRENKNDFFDFDM
-15 DTNIMDKLEID
+15 DTNIFEKLEKD
-26 KNDISISKPEQKLL
+26 KNSLKEPLNNTNKLL
-40 NKKRKSNSINLDS
+40 TKKRKNINSS
-53 TWSYN
+53 WSYDN
-58 NILSEEEKMLKIKEN
+58 VLTEEKKIQKIKEA
-73 KKIRELGLT
+73 KKIKELGLSEKT
-82 KNKTGKDE
+82 PKENLNKENDGNKNTIALIEE
-90 ENENINNINDN
+90 ENSDN
-101 DNDNKNKK
+101 
-109 NQISLKEEEEE
+109 
-120 DNEEDE
+120 E

-136 ALFAKGISFS
+136 ALFAKGMSFS

-201 VQRIIIS
+201 VQRIILS
-208 RSSKEKKNKKNKND
+208 RKSNENKKNKIN
-222 MNDSQTIQNQAL
+222 NNNNNNLIQNQAL

-258 LNYVFLCGG
+258 LNFVFLCGG
-267 LSVENQINQ
+267 LSVENQIKQ

-293 DLIYNNKNISLEHV
+293 DLIYNNKNLSLEHV

-326 IFEILELIKKNRNRQ
+326 IFEILELIKKNKNRQ

-354 DLGEHALTN
+354 DLGEHALNN

-376 NLSQSIVRLKFTN
+376 NLSQSIVRIKFEN

-403 SIIKEK
+403 NILKQK

-417 FNTKQDV
+417 FNTKQDC
-424 HKCVLYFKKFGLDS
+424 HKCVLYFNQFNINS
-438 CTELHG
+438 CVELHG
-444 NKSQTER
+444 DKSQTER

-459 KGNVKFLLA
+459 KGNVDFLLA

-513 TICDDKERLVLKK
+513 TICDDKERLLIKK
-526 VFKKEKIEINV
+526 IFKKEKVDIKL
-537 KPLKIKNEEIKDLYK
+537 KPIKISNEDIKVLYK
-552 KIMNIKDDIEE
+552 KIIRIKNDIENKLIEE
-563 KLVDEKAEKQFEMA
+563 KTEKQFDLA
-577 EKDIEKTMNIKLHQ
+577 EKDIEKTMNIKIHQ
-591 NEINNRPK
+591 KEIQNRPK
-599 KIWYETT
+599 KIWYQST
-606 KEKRKKARKL
+606 KEKKKKAKELR
-616 KKEFDKKKK
+616 KEFEKKKK
-625 DLYENLDE
+625 DLYDDSEN

>member
-1 MREDSKNDFFDFDM
+1 MRENKNDFFDFDM
-15 DTNIMDKLEID
+15 DTNIFEKLEKD
-26 KNDISISKPEQKLL
+26 KNSLKEPLNNANKLL
-40 NKKRKSNSINLDS
+40 TKKRKNINSS
-53 TWSYN
+53 WSYDN
-58 NILSEEEKMLKIKEN
+58 VLTEEKKIQKIKET
-73 KKIRELGLT
+73 KKIKELGLSEKT
-82 KNKTGKDE
+82 PKENLNKENDGNKNTIALIEE
-90 ENENINNINDN
+90 ENSDN
-101 DNDNKNKK
+101 
-109 NQISLKEEEEE
+109 
-120 DNEEDE
+120 E

-136 ALFAKGISFS
+136 ALFAKGMSFS

-201 VQRIIIS
+201 VQRIILS
-208 RSSKEKKNKKNKND
+208 RKSNENKKNKIN
-222 MNDSQTIQNQAL
+222 NNNNNLIQNQAL

-258 LNYVFLCGG
+258 LNFVFLCGG
-267 LSVENQINQ
+267 LSVENQIKQ

-293 DLIYNNKNISLEHV
+293 DLIYNNKNLSLEHV

-326 IFEILELIKKNRNRQ
+326 IFEILELIKKNKNRQ

-354 DLGEHALTN
+354 DLGEHALNN

-376 NLSQSIVRLKFTN
+376 NLSQSIVRIKFEN

-403 SIIKEK
+403 NILKQK

-417 FNTKQDV
+417 FNTKQDC
-424 HKCVLYFKKFGLDS
+424 HKCVLYFNQFNINS
-438 CTELHG
+438 CVELHG
-444 NKSQTER
+444 DKSQTER

-459 KGNVKFLLA
+459 KGNVDFLLA

-513 TICDDKERLVLKK
+513 TICDDKERLLIKK
-526 VFKKEKIEINV
+526 IFKKEKVDIKL
-537 KPLKIKNEEIKDLYK
+537 KPIKISNEDIKVLYK
-552 KIMNIKDDIEE
+552 KIIRIKNDIENKLIEE
-563 KLVDEKAEKQFEMA
+563 KTEKQFDLA
-577 EKDIEKTMNIKLHQ
+577 EKDIEKTMNIKIHQ
-591 NEINNRPK
+591 KEIQNRPK
-599 KIWYETT
+599 KIWYQST
-606 KEKRKKARKL
+606 KEKKKKAKELR
-616 KKEFDKKKK
+616 KEFEKKKK
-625 DLYENLDE
+625 DLYDDSEN

>member
-1 MREDSKNDFFDFDM
+1 MRENKNDFFDFDM
-15 DTNIMDKLEID
+15 DTNIFEKLEKD
-26 KNDISISKPEQKLL
+26 KNSLKEPLNNTNKLL
-40 NKKRKSNSINLDS
+40 TKKRKNINSS
-53 TWSYN
+53 WSYDN
-58 NILSEEEKMLKIKEN
+58 VLTEEKKIQKIKEA
-73 KKIRELGLT
+73 KKIKELGLSEKT
-82 KNKTGKDE
+82 PKENLNKENDGNKNTIALIEE
-90 ENENINNINDN
+90 ENSDN
-101 DNDNKNKK
+101 
-109 NQISLKEEEEE
+109 
-120 DNEEDE
+120 E

-136 ALFAKGISFS
+136 ALFAKGMSFS

-201 VQRIIIS
+201 VQRIILS
-208 RSSKEKKNKKNKND
+208 RKSNENKKNKIN
-222 MNDSQTIQNQAL
+222 NNNNNLIQNQAL

-258 LNYVFLCGG
+258 LNFVFLCGG
-267 LSVENQINQ
+267 LSVENQIKQ

-293 DLIYNNKNISLEHV
+293 DLIYNNKNLSLEHV

-326 IFEILELIKKNRNRQ
+326 IFEILELIKKNKNRQ

-354 DLGEHALTN
+354 DLGEHALNN

-376 NLSQSIVRLKFTN
+376 NLSQSIVRIKFEN

-403 SIIKEK
+403 NILKQK

-417 FNTKQDV
+417 FNTKQDC
-424 HKCVLYFKKFGLDS
+424 HKCVLYFNQFNINS
-438 CTELHG
+438 CVELHG
-444 NKSQTER
+444 DKSQTER

-459 KGNVKFLLA
+459 KGNVDFLLA

-513 TICDDKERLVLKK
+513 TICDDKERLLIKK
-526 VFKKEKIEINV
+526 IFKKEKVDIKL
-537 KPLKIKNEEIKDLYK
+537 KPIKISNEDIKVLYK
-552 KIMNIKDDIEE
+552 KIIRIKNDIANKLIEE
-563 KLVDEKAEKQFEMA
+563 KTEKQFDLA
-577 EKDIEKTMNIKLHQ
+577 EKDIEKTMNIKIHQ
-591 NEINNRPK
+591 KEIQNRPK
-599 KIWYETT
+599 KIWYQST
-606 KEKRKKARKL
+606 KEKKKKAKELR
-616 KKEFDKKKK
+616 KEFEKKKK
-625 DLYENLDE
+625 DLYDDSEN

>member
-1 MREDSKNDFFDFDM
+1 MRENKNDFFDFDM
-15 DTNIMDKLEID
+15 DTNIFEKLEKD
-26 KNDISISKPEQKLL
+26 KNSIKEPLNNTNKLL
-40 NKKRKSNSINLDS
+40 TKKRKNINSS
-53 TWSYN
+53 WSYDN
-58 NILSEEEKMLKIKEN
+58 VLTEEKKIQKIKET
-73 KKIRELGLT
+73 KKIKELGLSEKT
-82 KNKTGKDE
+82 PKENLNKENDNNKNTIALIEE
-90 ENENINNINDN
+90 ENSDN
-101 DNDNKNKK
+101 
-109 NQISLKEEEEE
+109 
-120 DNEEDE
+120 E

-136 ALFAKGISFS
+136 ALFAKGMSFS

-201 VQRIIIS
+201 VQRIILS
-208 RSSKEKKNKKNKND
+208 RKSNENKKNKIN
-222 MNDSQTIQNQAL
+222 NKNNLIQNQAL

-258 LNYVFLCGG
+258 LNFVFLCGG
-267 LSVENQINQ
+267 LSVENQIKQ

-293 DLIYNNKNISLEHV
+293 DLIYNNKNLSLEHV

-326 IFEILELIKKNRNRQ
+326 IFEILELIKKNKNRQ

-354 DLGEHALTN
+354 DLGEHALNN
-363 PIKIKIAQSAILT
+363 PIKVKIAQSAILT
-376 NLSQSIVRLKFTN
+376 NLSQSIVRIKFEN

-403 SIIKEK
+403 NILKQK

-417 FNTKQDV
+417 FNTKQDC
-424 HKCVLYFKKFGLDS
+424 HKCVLYFNQFNINS
-438 CTELHG
+438 CVELHG
-444 NKSQTER
+444 DKSQTER

-459 KGNVKFLLA
+459 KGNVDFLLA

-513 TICDDKERLVLKK
+513 TICDDKERLLIKK
-526 VFKKEKIEINV
+526 IFKKEKVDIKL
-537 KPLKIKNEEIKDLYK
+537 KPIKISNEDIKVLYK
-552 KIMNIKDDIEE
+552 KIIRIKNDIENKLIEE
-563 KLVDEKAEKQFEMA
+563 KTEKQFDLA
-577 EKDIEKTMNIKLHQ
+577 EKDIEKTMNIKIHQ
-591 NEINNRPK
+591 KEIQNRPK
-599 KIWYETT
+599 KIWYQST
-606 KEKRKKARKL
+606 KEKKKKAKELR
-616 KKEFDKKKK
+616 KEFEKKKK
-625 DLYENLDE
+625 DLYDDSEN

>member
-1 MREDSKNDFFDFDM
+1 MRENKNDFFDFDM
-15 DTNIMDKLEID
+15 DTNIFEKLEKD
-26 KNDISISKPEQKLL
+26 KNSLKEPLNNTNKLL
-40 NKKRKSNSINLDS
+40 TKKRKNINSS
-53 TWSYN
+53 WSYDN
-58 NILSEEEKMLKIKEN
+58 VLTEEKKIQKIKET
-73 KKIRELGLT
+73 KKIKELGLSEKT
-82 KNKTGKDE
+82 PKENLNKENDGNKNTIALIEE
-90 ENENINNINDN
+90 ENSDN
-101 DNDNKNKK
+101 
-109 NQISLKEEEEE
+109 
-120 DNEEDE
+120 E

-136 ALFAKGISFS
+136 ALFAKGMSFS

-201 VQRIIIS
+201 VQRIILS
-208 RSSKEKKNKKNKND
+208 RKSNENKKNKIN
-222 MNDSQTIQNQAL
+222 NNNNNLIQNQAL

-258 LNYVFLCGG
+258 LNFVFLCGG
-267 LSVENQINQ
+267 LSVENQIKQ

-293 DLIYNNKNISLEHV
+293 DLIYNNKNLSLEHV

-326 IFEILELIKKNRNRQ
+326 IFEILELIKKNKNRQ

-354 DLGEHALTN
+354 DLGEHALNN

-376 NLSQSIVRLKFTN
+376 NLSQSIVRIKFEN

-403 SIIKEK
+403 NILKQK

-417 FNTKQDV
+417 FNTKQDC
-424 HKCVLYFKKFGLDS
+424 HKCVLYFNQFNINS
-438 CTELHG
+438 CVELHG
-444 NKSQTER
+444 DKSQTER

-459 KGNVKFLLA
+459 KGNVDFLLA

-513 TICDDKERLVLKK
+513 TICDDKERLLIKK
-526 VFKKEKIEINV
+526 IFKKEKVDIKL
-537 KPLKIKNEEIKDLYK
+537 KPIKISNEDIKVLYK
-552 KIMNIKDDIEE
+552 KIIRIKNDIENKLIEE
-563 KLVDEKAEKQFEMA
+563 KTEKQFDLA
-577 EKDIEKTMNIKLHQ
+577 EKDIEKTMNIKIHQ
-591 NEINNRPK
+591 KEIQNRPK
-599 KIWYETT
+599 KIWYQST
-606 KEKRKKARKL
+606 KEKKKKAKELR
-616 KKEFDKKKK
+616 KEFEKKKK
-625 DLYENLDE
+625 DLYDDSEN

>member
-1 MREDSKNDFFDFDM
+1 MREDNKNGFFDFDM
-15 DTNIMDKLEID
+15 DTNIMDKLENENLDTNKSQPKI
-26 KNDISISKPEQKLL
+26 L
-40 NKKRKSNSINLDS
+40 NKKRKLNSIDLDS
-53 TWSYN
+53 VWSYN
-58 NILSEEEKMLKIKEN
+58 NILSEEKKMQKIKEN
-73 KKIRELGLT
+73 KKIRELGLSE
-82 KNKTGKDE
+82 NKIEKKDDE
-90 ENENINNINDN
+90 
-101 DNDNKNKK
+101 DNKIKK
-109 NQISLKEEEEE
+109 EISLKEEEEE
-120 DNEEDE
+120 NEEDE

-201 VQRIIIS
+201 VQRIILS
-208 RSSKEKKNKKNKND
+208 RSSKENKKNKNE
-222 MNDSQTIQNQAL
+222 NSQIIQNQAL

-246 NEMLTKFLKYID
+246 NEMLKKFLKYID
-258 LNYVFLCGG
+258 INYIFLCGG

-326 IFEILELIKKNRNRQ
+326 IFEILELIKKNKNRQ

-354 DLGEHALTN
+354 DLGDHALNN

-376 NLSQSIVRLKFTN
+376 NLSQSIVRLRFAN

-403 SIIKEK
+403 SIIKQK

-417 FNTKQDV
+417 FNTKQDC
-424 HKCVLYFKKFGLDS
+424 HKCLLFFNNFGLDS
-438 CTELHG
+438 CAELHG
-444 NKSQTER
+444 NISQTER

-459 KGNVKFLLA
+459 KGNVKYLLA

-489 PLIGER
+489 PLIGES

-526 VFKKEKIEINV
+526 VFKKEKIDINV
-537 KPLKIKNEEIKDLYK
+537 KPIKINNDEIKDLYK
-552 KIMNIKDDIEE
+552 KIMNFKDDIEE

-591 NEINNRPK
+591 NEIKSRPK
-599 KIWYETT
+599 KKWYETT
-606 KEKRKKARKL
+606 KEKRKKAKEL
-616 KKEFDKKKK
+616 KKDFDKKKR
-625 DLYENLDE
+625 DLYDNLDE